1 MNKTALLLG
10 ASGLTGE
17 QCLLQLLASE
27 RYSKVTVAVRRPLS
41 LSHPKLHTVVTDF
54 KNLKA
59 IQPELKADDVFCCI
73 GTTIAKAGSQAAF
86 RVVDFDIPSQL
97 AKLALAEGAQ
107 QFILCSSMGA
117 GAASPVFYSRVK
129 GELEEAVSQMG
140 FKAVHIFRPSIL
152 LGDRKE
158 QRTGEAIGRFA
169 AEKFS
174 FLFAGPLKKY
184 AGTPVTVLAKKMIE
198 AAAKNASGVQI
209 HENDEILAA

>member
-17 QCLLQLLASE
+17 QCLLQLLASD
-27 RYSKVTVAVRRPLS
+27 RYSKVTVVVRRPLS
-41 LSHPKLHTVVTDF
+41 IAHKKLHTVITDF
-54 KNLKA
+54 KNTAGLKT
-59 IQPELKADDVFCCI
+59 ELKANDVFCCM

-86 RVVDFDIPSQL
+86 RIVDFDIPSQL
-97 AKLALAEGAQ
+97 AALALAEGAG

-117 GAASPVFYSRVK
+117 STASPVFYSRVK

-152 LGDRKE
+152 LGNRKE

-198 AAAKNASGVQI
+198 AAAKDSGGIQI

>member
-1 MNKTALLLG
+1 MG

-17 QCLLQLLASE
+17 QCLLQLLESD
-27 RYSKVTVAVRRPLS
+27 RYGKVTVVVRKPLN
-41 LSHPKLHTVVTDF
+41 LAHKKLHTVLTDF
-54 KNLKA
+54 KNTAALQA
-59 IQPELKADDVFCCI
+59 ELKADDVFCCM

-86 RVVDFDIPSQL
+86 RVVDFDIPAQV
-97 AKLALAEGAQ
+97 AALALAEGAQ

-117 GAASPVFYSRVK
+117 SAQSPVFYSRVK
-129 GELEEAVSQMG
+129 GELEEAVSKMG

-158 QRTGEAIGRFA
+158 QRTGEAIARFA

-184 AGTPVTVLAKKMIE
+184 AGTPVNVLAKKMIE
-198 AAAKNASGVQI
+198 AAARNTSGIQI

>member
-1 MNKTALLLG
+1 MKM
-10 ASGLTGE
+10 
-17 QCLLQLLASE
+17 
-27 RYSKVTVAVRRPLS
+27 
-41 LSHPKLHTVVTDF
+41 
-54 KNLKA
+54 
-59 IQPELKADDVFCCI
+59 CI
-73 GTTIAKAGSQAAF
+73 
-86 RVVDFDIPSQL
+86 RDR
-97 AKLALAEGAQ
+97 
-107 QFILCSSMGA
+107 GA

>member
-10 ASGLTGE
+10 ATGLTGE
-17 QCLLQLLASE
+17 QCLQALLASD
-27 RYSKVTVAVRRPLS
+27 RYQRVTVVVRRALN
-41 LSHPKLHTVVTDF
+41 LTHPRLHTVLTDF
-54 KNLKA
+54 KNITALGA
-59 IQPELKADDVFCCI
+59 ALQADDVFCCM
-73 GTTIAKAGSQAAF
+73 GTTIAKAGSREAF
-86 RVVDFDIPSQL
+86 RRVDLEIPKQI
-97 AKLALAEGAQ
+97 AEQALAQGAQ

-117 GAASPVFYSRVK
+117 DAGSAIFYSRVK
-129 GELEEAVSQMG
+129 GELEQALSQMG

-174 FLFAGPLKKY
+174 FLFAGPFKKY

-198 AAAKNASGVQI
+198 AAAQNASGI
-209 HENDEILAA
+209 HLHENDEILAA